1 MRVKLFILLI
11 LSTALIAGA
20 APKEFLKLI
29 PAVDNRQYN
38 KWTDSKLFRQGY
50 EALSYESLSAKMA
63 REIDVDITVALD
75 STINIL
81 EQELKQ
87 HPRNGYAACN
97 LAIAKL
103 LIRGSMSPEGE
114 WPDYYHDDDELEPEE
129 LAQIEQQRAAN
140 KALCEEIVTLFNR
153 SLKLIPS
160 ADTQSHCVAY
170 RGIAF
175 AQLIQQA
182 DNSLIE
188 NAIEK
193 AIFEANLGV
202 TPSIDACS
210 ICGSDKAIV
219 TLSSDDGGYVCKNCY
234 SNQVMVSDK
243 TIKMIRLY
251 YYVDLSKI
259 TKLEVSN
266 EVTKEINDFLDR
278 YYERYT
284 GLYLKSKDFM
294 KQIEKLSSI
303 KEG

>member
-1 MRVKLFILLI
+1 MLTTVKGIVVSETPFKESSKILNIYTKEFGIIGVMSKGCRNIKSKLRGVSRKLIYGTFNIYHKDKGLSTLISVDVKSSFSNI
-11 LSTALIAGA
+11 LSDLERVSYASFMLDLVLQVVRQTEDSSIFGLL
-20 APKEFLKLI
+20 KDSLLKLEEGFSG
-29 PAVDNRQYN
+29 VVL
-38 KWTDSKLFRQGY
+38 T
-50 EALSYESLSAKMA
+50 
-63 REIDVDITVALD
+63 
-75 STINIL
+75 NIL
-81 EQELKQ
+81 ELKV
-87 HPRNGYAACN
+87 
-97 LAIAKL
+97 L
-103 LIRGSMSPEGE
+103 
-114 WPDYYHDDDELEPEE
+114 DY
-129 LAQIEQQRAAN
+129 
-140 KALCEEIVTLFNR
+140 
-153 SLKLIPS
+153 
-160 ADTQSHCVAY
+160 
-170 RGIAF
+170 
-175 AQLIQQA
+175 
-182 DNSLIE
+182 
-188 NAIEK
+188 
-193 AIFEANLGV
+193 LGV